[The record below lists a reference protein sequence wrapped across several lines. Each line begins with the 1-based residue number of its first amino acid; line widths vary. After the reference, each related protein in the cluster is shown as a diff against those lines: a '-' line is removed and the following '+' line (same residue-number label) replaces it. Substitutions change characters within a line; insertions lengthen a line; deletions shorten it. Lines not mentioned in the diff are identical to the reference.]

1 MKTSSTQNPKPK
13 KIQKL
18 YNWMADR
25 MPLGLSP
32 SAQWKAYLVAL
43 IAAISDSVIRFSLY
57 FDYCLGGLY
66 IDDKRTILHSPNEPY
81 VDMLPFWDIA
91 KDSYYGFLIIALGLI
106 WLAWYHYRYHYQK
119 SKSIYLMKR
128 LPAKNELRKR
138 CLALPVAGAIVA
150 AVTALLLTAIYYIS
164 YITMTPEAFL

>member
-1 MKTSSTQNPKPK
+1 MKIHTT

-18 YNWMADR
+18 YSCMEAR

-32 SAQWKAYLVAL
+32 STEFSAF
-43 IAAISDSVIRFSLY
+43 AAASVVNLLYSMISFFWY

-91 KDSYYGFLIIALGLI
+91 KDSYYGFLIISLALI

-138 CLALPVAGAIVA
+138 CLALPVAGAVIA

>member
-1 MKTSSTQNPKPK
+1 MKIHTTKT
-13 KIQKL
+13 QKL
-18 YNWMADR
+18 YSWMEAR

-32 SAQWKAYLVAL
+32 STEFSAF
-43 IAAISDSVIRFSLY
+43 AAASVVNLLYSMISFFWY

-66 IDDKRTILHSPNEPY
+66 KDYKRTILCSPDDPY
-81 VDMLPFWDIA
+81 VSMLSFWDIA
-91 KDSYYGFLIIALGLI
+91 EGSYRGFLAIAFVLI
-106 WLAWYHYRYHYQK
+106 WLAWYHYHYHSQK

-138 CLALPVAGAIVA
+138 CLTIPMTGLLITA
-150 AVTALLLTAIYYIS
+150 ATAAALTAIYYIC